1 MMVLMR
7 YILCI
12 VVSFEVAFA
21 FISPTREQNYICNN
35 DCTKYQFQLHATQSS
50 TNPLLELMKVVTSN
64 NDKEEIDSIHDF
76 DADLANEIQEALQ
89 SSVGIVEDEDTNI
102 NNIDDTTIVDK
113 DDNNREASG
122 KETVL
127 LQPRPPTTPPPQR
140 RNTSNKPV
148 LPPHTALA
156 QVLANQYSIDLT
168 DIATPLS
175 TKGNS
180 KITAEDVE
188 YYAWKISQPPCTT
201 EALELAYSLDMDLN
215 EIYDDEDRET
225 IMGIDDVQLFRD
237 HSSSLKMSS
246 QIFVSKNG
254 SVHKLDND
262 TQLSK
267 KRMSK
272 MGALDERLESKMNK
286 LSQKATKAVDQIK
299 ESVTDSVIQQVQ
311 SITQVDIN
319 GQTTATQHEYN
330 TVQDFDVDLASEI
343 EAALS
348 AVANISEET
357 VEDDTTE
364 VESASTTDIIEKEY
378 EATSPAIFSPEELQS
393 MTCVQLKVLLKRR
406 GLKVSGKKSVLVE
419 RLRDDDSNEE
429 DTAVNDH
436 GDESNSPLF
445 FAKLQ

>member
-1 MMVLMR
+1 MSTI
-7 YILCI
+7 ILSLTLRHTSCVPHNI
-12 VVSFEVAFA
+12 IHYACLKFYDLCFEVSERGRVSIFL
-21 FISPTREQNYICNN
+21 
-35 DCTKYQFQLHATQSS
+35 DGKYPRVNLMTGIFVDLINIPCLRGN
-50 TNPLLELMKVVTSN
+50 TNS
-64 NDKEEIDSIHDF
+64 
-76 DADLANEIQEALQ
+76 
-89 SSVGIVEDEDTNI
+89 
-102 NNIDDTTIVDK
+102 
-113 DDNNREASG
+113 
-122 KETVL
+122 
-127 LQPRPPTTPPPQR
+127 
-140 RNTSNKPV
+140 KPV

-156 QVLANQYSIDLT
+156 QVLANQYSIDLNE
-168 DIATPLS
+168 IVVPLS
-175 TKGNS
+175 AKGNS

-201 EALELAYSLDMDLN
+201 VALELAYSLDMDLN

-225 IMGIDDVQLFRD
+225 IMDIDDVQLFRD

-254 SVHKLDND
+254 SVHKIDND

-286 LSQKATKAVDQIK
+286 LSQKATKVVDQIK
-299 ESVTDSVIQQVQ
+299 DSVTDGVLQQVQ
-311 SITQVDIN
+311 SAVRVNIN
-319 GQTTATQHEYN
+319 GQTTATQHEYSS
-330 TVQDFDVDLASEI
+330 VQDFDVDLASEI

-348 AVANISEET
+348 MANIHEET
-357 VEDDTTE
+357 VEDDTTMAA
-364 VESASTTDIIEKEY
+364 VESETIEEDD
-378 EATSPAIFSPEELQS
+378 ETSSPSIFSPEELQS

-419 RLRDDDSNEE
+419 RLIDDDSNEE

-445 FAKLQ
+445 FANLQ

>member
-35 DCTKYQFQLHATQSS
+35 YNDRTKYQFQLHATQSS
-50 TNPLLELMKVVTSN
+50 TNHLLELMKVVTSN

-76 DADLANEIQEALQ
+76 DVDLANEIQEALQ
-89 SSVGIVEDEDTNI
+89 SSVGIVEEEDTNI
-102 NNIDDTTIVDK
+102 NNIDDITIVDK
-113 DDNNREASG
+113 DDDNREESG
-122 KETVL
+122 KKTVL

-140 RNTSNKPV
+140 RNTNSKPV

-156 QVLANQYSIDLT
+156 QVLANQYSIDLNE
-168 DIATPLS
+168 IVVPLS
-175 TKGNS
+175 AKGNS

-201 EALELAYSLDMDLN
+201 VALELAYSLDMDLN

-225 IMGIDDVQLFRD
+225 IMDIDDVQLFRD

-254 SVHKLDND
+254 SVHKIDND

-286 LSQKATKAVDQIK
+286 LSQKATKVVDQIK
-299 ESVTDSVIQQVQ
+299 DSVTDGVLQQVQ
-311 SITQVDIN
+311 SAVRVNIN
-319 GQTTATQHEYN
+319 GQTTATQHEYSS
-330 TVQDFDVDLASEI
+330 VQDFDVDLASEI

-348 AVANISEET
+348 MANIHEET
-357 VEDDTTE
+357 VEDDTTMAA
-364 VESASTTDIIEKEY
+364 VESETIEEDD
-378 EATSPAIFSPEELQS
+378 ETSSPSIFSPEELQS

-419 RLRDDDSNEE
+419 RLIDDDSNEE

-445 FAKLQ
+445 FANLQ

>member
-1 MMVLMR
+1 MVLMR

-35 DCTKYQFQLHATQSS
+35 DRTKYQFQLHATQSS
-50 TNPLLELMKVVTSN
+50 TNHLLELMKVVTSN

-76 DADLANEIQEALQ
+76 DVDLANEIQEALQ
-89 SSVGIVEDEDTNI
+89 SSVGIVEEEDTNI
-102 NNIDDTTIVDK
+102 NNIDDITIVDK
-113 DDNNREASG
+113 DDDNREESG
-122 KETVL
+122 KKTVL

-140 RNTSNKPV
+140 RNTNSKPV

-156 QVLANQYSIDLT
+156 QVLANQYSIDLNE
-168 DIATPLS
+168 IVVPLS
-175 TKGNS
+175 AKGNS

-201 EALELAYSLDMDLN
+201 VALELAYSLDMDLN

-225 IMGIDDVQLFRD
+225 IMDIDDVQLFRD

-254 SVHKLDND
+254 SVHKIDND

-286 LSQKATKAVDQIK
+286 LSQKATKVVDQIK
-299 ESVTDSVIQQVQ
+299 DSVTDGVLQQVQ
-311 SITQVDIN
+311 SAVRVNIN
-319 GQTTATQHEYN
+319 GQTTATQHEYSS
-330 TVQDFDVDLASEI
+330 VQDFDVDLASEI

-348 AVANISEET
+348 MANIHEET
-357 VEDDTTE
+357 VEDDTTMAA
-364 VESASTTDIIEKEY
+364 VESETIEEDD
-378 EATSPAIFSPEELQS
+378 ETSSPSIFSPEELQS

-419 RLRDDDSNEE
+419 RLIDDDSNEE

-445 FAKLQ
+445 FANLQ

>member
-1 MMVLMR
+1 MR

-35 DCTKYQFQLHATQSS
+35 YNDRTKYQFQLHATQSS
-50 TNPLLELMKVVTSN
+50 TNHLLELMKVVTSN

-76 DADLANEIQEALQ
+76 DVDLANEIQEALQ
-89 SSVGIVEDEDTNI
+89 SSVGIVEEEDTNI
-102 NNIDDTTIVDK
+102 NNIDDITIVDK
-113 DDNNREASG
+113 DDDNREESG
-122 KETVL
+122 KKTVL

-140 RNTSNKPV
+140 RNTNSKPV

-156 QVLANQYSIDLT
+156 QVLANQYSIDLNE
-168 DIATPLS
+168 IVVPLS
-175 TKGNS
+175 AKGNS

-201 EALELAYSLDMDLN
+201 VALELAYSLDMDLN

-225 IMGIDDVQLFRD
+225 IMDIDDVQLFRD

-254 SVHKLDND
+254 SVHKIDND

-286 LSQKATKAVDQIK
+286 LSQKATKVVDQIK
-299 ESVTDSVIQQVQ
+299 DSVTDGVLQQVQ
-311 SITQVDIN
+311 SAVRVNIN
-319 GQTTATQHEYN
+319 GQTTATQHEYSS
-330 TVQDFDVDLASEI
+330 VQDFDVDLASEI

-348 AVANISEET
+348 MANIHEET
-357 VEDDTTE
+357 VEDDTTMAA
-364 VESASTTDIIEKEY
+364 VESETIEEDD
-378 EATSPAIFSPEELQS
+378 ETSSPSIFSPEELQS

-419 RLRDDDSNEE
+419 RLIDDDSNEE

-445 FAKLQ
+445 FANLQ